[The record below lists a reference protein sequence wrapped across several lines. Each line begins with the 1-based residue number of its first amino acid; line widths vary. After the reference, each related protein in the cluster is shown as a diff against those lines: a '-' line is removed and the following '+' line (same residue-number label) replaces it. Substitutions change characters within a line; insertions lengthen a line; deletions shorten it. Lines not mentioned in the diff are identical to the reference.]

1 MSEARERVP
10 VCGADDLL
18 PGERRIA
25 TVAGVEVGVFNLGDR
40 LVAYRNQC
48 PHQGAPV
55 CQGRVGGTTLVSAP
69 GEYVFGLRGRIL
81 HCPWHGWQF
90 DLESGDALFGHGVRL
105 APVDVEL
112 DEGTVVVSLVKMDS
126 R

>member
-1 MSEARERVP
+1 MSEPRERVP

-55 CQGRVGGTTLVSAP
+55 CQGRVGGIDLAARKGVKAAEEAHLVGAAD
-69 GEYVFGLRGRIL
+69 EEQLLRAAVSR
-81 HCPWHGWQF
+81 QQ
-90 DLESGDALFGHGVRL
+90 DAGG
-105 APVDVEL
+105 
-112 DEGTVVVSLVKMDS
+112 
-126 R
+126 